1 MTIFLLGF
9 IIVQAILYSF
19 VVFFVNFII
28 FFPVYYRRSPVQ
40 LCYGATNKARRFLS
54 VFIFTF
60 ICCIIFFTN
69 SVPIIVKM
77 VASYYFGFDVGVV
90 HPLLKLIK
98 HIYRQFGARKCT
110 HCSWLS
116 GRVRPLWIF
125 WDWSRGR
132 RHPPEIPLFFT
143 F

>member
-19 VVFFVNFII
+19 VVFFMDFVI
-28 FFPVYYRRSPVQ
+28 FLPIYYRRSSIQ
-40 LCYGATNKARRFLS
+40 LCYGTILARRFLS

-60 ICCIIFFTN
+60 NFISCIFFTGG
-69 SVPIIVKM
+69 VHIIVGM
-77 VASYYFGFDVGVV
+77 VTSYYFSFDVGVV
-90 HPLLKLIK
+90 HTLLKLIE
-98 HIYRQFGARKCT
+98 HIYGQFGARKCT

-116 GRVRPLWIF
+116 GRVRSLWIF
-125 WDWSRGR
+125 WDWTRGR
-132 RHPPEIPLFFT
+132 RHSPEIPLFFT